1 MFVFSF
7 AIFAFAAVSA
17 AVSAYVSANAFAA
30 VSANAFAAVSAN
42 VFANAFVIVALA
54 VASGAMNL
62 PYLDSC

>member
-17 AVSAYVSANAFAA
+17 NAF
-30 VSANAFAAVSAN
+30 VAVSAN
-42 VFANAFVIVALA
+42 VFANAFFIVALA
-54 VASGAMNL
+54 VASGAMTL

>member
-7 AIFAFAAVSA
+7 AIF
-17 AVSAYVSANAFAA
+17 
-30 VSANAFAAVSAN
+30 AFAAVSAN